1 MLKNP
6 YDVFIDNKNK
16 EITSI
21 EIEANEINDI
31 LILLKQHTFDALLLK
46 LSHLSERSIYL
57 SGQWDQQKVV
67 FDHAKAEVKSIEQKI
82 DSQNFISKLFHS
94 SDNTKTLEQAKSRLV
109 VTYRELNK
117 LNDALQSKLDEKKA
131 LSLKIDRIRSDGEGE
146 LTNRLSAMVNIQNRL
161 KEEILALSDKKAK
174 IDQLIAPFQYEL
186 KSSQKTIDQLHQQI
200 THLECLENELDQANT
215 GFERKQI
222 HQTCEEEYGNGNP
235 SRVKSQI
242 LAQLKS
248 EKFQRAKIESRG
260 KKTIKIAM
268 NDVKC
273 LVIDGNNCC
282 YEGSQFIGLNALLS
296 LSKYLVR
303 HHYQVIIVFDASIR
317 KLLQMNDQDIRHQFA
332 QVMDLNANI
341 IHIVPT
347 RSKADGIILEVAD
360 DESSR
365 FVISNDKFK
374 DFPEKAVVRE
384 DRIIKHNIIAQKVII
399 EDLQI
404 SINFQS

>member
-46 LSHLSERSIYL
+46 LSHLSERSFYL
-57 SGQWDQQKVV
+57 SGQWDQQKVI

-200 THLECLENELDQANT
+200 THLECLENEL
-215 GFERKQI
+215 K
-222 HQTCEEEYGNGNP
+222 
-235 SRVKSQI
+235 
-242 LAQLKS
+242 
-248 EKFQRAKIESRG
+248 
-260 KKTIKIAM
+260 
-268 NDVKC
+268 
-273 LVIDGNNCC
+273 
-282 YEGSQFIGLNALLS
+282 
-296 LSKYLVR
+296 
-303 HHYQVIIVFDASIR
+303 
-317 KLLQMNDQDIRHQFA
+317 
-332 QVMDLNANI
+332 
-341 IHIVPT
+341 
-347 RSKADGIILEVAD
+347 
-360 DESSR
+360 
-365 FVISNDKFK
+365 
-374 DFPEKAVVRE
+374 
-384 DRIIKHNIIAQKVII
+384 
-399 EDLQI
+399 
-404 SINFQS
+404 